1 MEALLASHSQLK
13 YRRDIDGLRA
23 VAVLA
28 VVGFHAFPEWF
39 KGGFIGVDV
48 FFVISGY
55 LITSIIFK
63 DLEAGDFSFSDFYS
77 RRIKRIFPA
86 LLVVLLT
93 SFIFGWFALLA
104 DEFKQLGKH
113 ILAGASFLSNI
124 VLWNESSYFDNSA
137 DTKPLLHLWSLGV
150 EEQFYIFWPLII
162 YIAWKRKFSLI
173 KTITLS
179 IIVSFLLNI
188 VTINQDA
195 VAAFYLPQTRF
206 WELWAGSL
214 IALIE
219 SHKANNCYPVFRK
232 FGGLKSKKIT
242 NFTSCV
248 GLTLLAYGFWRISKG
263 TNFPG
268 KWALVPVLGA
278 TLMISSGSKAWVNRV
293 LLSNKVAVFFGLISF
308 PLYLWHWPLL
318 SFARIVEGEAP
329 SVATR
334 ICLVAISVVLSWTT
348 YRFIERHI
356 RFGGI
361 GRHTISILLVFMAFV
376 GYLGHTTYI
385 HEGYEQR
392 NGVKD
397 LINNK
402 NELVRTPER
411 DNDCLKYIGIDNPL
425 FTYCRFT
432 SANSKDTIAVI
443 GDSHAHVA
451 YPGVAE
457 YLTSKRVNTILLA
470 NSSCPPFLGV
480 ATGNTPA
487 EKKECRER
495 IEQLLDTVLK
505 HKEIKKVFIFTRGP
519 IYTTG
524 TEPVTGTK
532 DLFSGNRIPIN
543 EFTKAA
549 QSSVS
554 KLFDSGKSVFYIMEN
569 PELSYAAESC
579 VIRPLKKTTKHC
591 SPEKASV
598 LDRQMDYRKAIS
610 TLKNVTV
617 LDSLSAFCPEEK
629 CLVFDNDGSLL
640 YADDDHLSI
649 AGSRFQV
656 NKLLKPYLD

>member
-232 FGGLKSKKIT
+232 FGGLKSKK
-242 NFTSCV
+242 NNQF
-248 GLTLLAYGFWRISKG
+248 Y
-263 TNFPG
+263 
-268 KWALVPVLGA
+268 
-278 TLMISSGSKAWVNRV
+278 
-293 LLSNKVAVFFGLISF
+293 
-308 PLYLWHWPLL
+308 
-318 SFARIVEGEAP
+318 
-329 SVATR
+329 
-334 ICLVAISVVLSWTT
+334 
-348 YRFIERHI
+348 
-356 RFGGI
+356 
-361 GRHTISILLVFMAFV
+361 ILCWLNFV
-376 GYLGHTTYI
+376 GI
-385 HEGYEQR
+385 W
-392 NGVKD
+392 
-397 LINNK
+397 
-402 NELVRTPER
+402 
-411 DNDCLKYIGIDNPL
+411 
-425 FTYCRFT
+425 
-432 SANSKDTIAVI
+432 
-443 GDSHAHVA
+443 
-451 YPGVAE
+451 
-457 YLTSKRVNTILLA
+457 LLA
-470 NSSCPPFLGV
+470 NQQRNKLSRQMGISSSAWRYLDDQFWFQGLGQSSIV
-480 ATGNTPA
+480 VQQSSGFFWADQFSAISLALAIIIICQNS
-487 EKKECRER
+487 RR
-495 IEQLLDTVLK
+495 
-505 HKEIKKVFIFTRGP
+505 R
-519 IYTTG
+519 G
-524 TEPVTGTK
+524 TECCNA
-532 DLFSGNRIPIN
+532 DMFSCNLR
-543 EFTKAA
+543 
-549 QSSVS
+549 
-554 KLFDSGKSVFYIMEN
+554 
-569 PELSYAAESC
+569 
-579 VIRPLKKTTKHC
+579 C
-591 SPEKASV
+591 SF
-598 LDRQMDYRKAIS
+598 L
-610 TLKNVTV
+610 
-617 LDSLSAFCPEEK
+617 
-629 CLVFDNDGSLL
+629 
-640 YADDDHLSI
+640 DHL
-649 AGSRFQV
+649 
-656 NKLLKPYLD
+656 

>member
-1 MEALLASHSQLK
+1 MEALLTRHSQLK

-28 VVGFHAFPEWF
+28 VVGFHAFPEF
-39 KGGFIGVDV
+39 FRGGFIGVDV

-63 DLEAGDFSFSDFYS
+63 DLEAEDFSFSDFYS

-86 LLVVLLT
+86 LLVVLVT
-93 SFIFGWFALLA
+93 SFVFGWFALLA

-113 ILAGASFLSNI
+113 ILAGASFVSNI

-173 KTITLS
+173 KAIALL

-188 VTINQDA
+188 VTIKQDPA
-195 VAAFYLPQTRF
+195 AAFYLPQTRF
-206 WELWAGSL
+206 WELWVGSL

-219 SHKANNCYPVFRK
+219 SHKVNNFYPVFRK

-242 NFTSCV
+242 NFTSCI

-263 TNFPG
+263 SNFPG
-268 KWALVPVLGA
+268 KWALVPVLGV

-318 SFARIVEGEAP
+318 SFARIVEGEVP
-329 SVATR
+329 SVTAR
-334 ICLVAISVVLSWTT
+334 VFLVAIAVVLSWTT
-348 YRFIERHI
+348 YRFIERPI
-356 RFGGI
+356 RFGGM
-361 GRHTISILLVFMAFV
+361 GRYSVSILLVFMALI
-376 GYLGHTTYI
+376 GYLGYTTYI
-385 HEGYEQR
+385 NEGYEQR

-411 DNDCLKYIGIDNPL
+411 DIDCLKYVGIGNPL

-432 SANSKDTIAVI
+432 NANSKETVAVI

-480 ATGNTPA
+480 ATGNTLA
-487 EKKECRER
+487 EKKECQER
-495 IEQLLDTVLK
+495 IEQLLNTVVK

-524 TEPVTGTK
+524 TEPLTGTK
-532 DLFSGNRIPIN
+532 DLLSGNRISIN
-543 EFTKAA
+543 EFTEAA
-549 QSSVS
+549 QSSVN
-554 KLFDSGKSVFYIMEN
+554 KLFDSEKSVFYIMEN

-579 VIRPLKKTTKHC
+579 VIRPLKTATKNC
-591 SPEKASV
+591 SPDKVSV
-598 LDRQMDYRKAIS
+598 LNRQMDYRRAIS
-610 TLKNVTV
+610 TLKNVTI